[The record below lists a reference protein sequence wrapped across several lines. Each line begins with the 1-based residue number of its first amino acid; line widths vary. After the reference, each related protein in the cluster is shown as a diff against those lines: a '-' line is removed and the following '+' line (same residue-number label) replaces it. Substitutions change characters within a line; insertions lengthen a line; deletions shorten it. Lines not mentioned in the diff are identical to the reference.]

1 MADQNLRINLTAFD
15 KTQRAFASVRSG
27 LGKIQSSIFS
37 VKGAVVGLGATLAL
51 KEFAGQIDELAKSS
65 ARLGLTVN
73 ELQSLEFAAGQT
85 GVSSQE
91 LSKGLERFSRSIG
104 ETANGV
110 GIAKRSFED
119 LGISVTNSAG
129 QIKPTRELLG
139 EVSNRLKDVEDP
151 AERVRIA
158 FDLFGRSGTKLINT
172 LKGGN
177 TQLTELQGKFNAVTI
192 ELSGEQAAAVEAAN
206 DGFDTLGRTF
216 SSIGQ
221 QITATVLPPLQALAE
236 FLTVN
241 FLKGVV
247 GSIEAAEAL
256 ANGFIKLGNTIFSPL
271 KALGL
276 YVDQQEV
283 AFGEE
288 TQAKLQNIIDGYEK
302 LDIKLGKVKDT
313 QEKVATATEETS
325 IKFNQAHEDGKKA
338 ADAIGRSF
346 ADSFK
351 GIISGTKSVNEAF
364 QSMAAKIIERL
375 FEIFVVEKMVQ
386 SISGAVGGFF
396 GGSPTPTG
404 RATGGAVQAG
414 QPYMV
419 GEQGKELFVPRQSGN
434 IVPNGKLGGEGVTV
448 NQTINLTA
456 GVSGTVRAEVMNM
469 LPMIKEASKSAVL
482 EASRRGGSFANSLG
496 K

>member
-1 MADQNLRINLTAFD
+1 MADQNLRVNITAFD

-37 VKGAVVGLGATLAL
+37 VKGAVVGLGTTLAL
-51 KEFAGQIDELAKSS
+51 KQFAGQIDELRKSS

-91 LSKGLERFSRSIG
+91 LAKGLERFSRSIG

-139 EVSNRLKDVEDP
+139 EVSDRLKNVQDP

-158 FDLFGRSGTKLINT
+158 FDLFGRSGTRLINT

-177 TQLTELQGKFNAVTI
+177 SQLTELQGNFNAVTVQ
-192 ELSGEQAAAVEAAN
+192 LTGEQAAAVEAAN
-206 DGFDTLGRTF
+206 DGFDRLGRTF

-221 QITATVLPPLQALAE
+221 QITATILPPLQALAE

-241 FLKGVV
+241 FLKGVI
-247 GSIEAAEAL
+247 STIDAAQTL
-256 ANGFIKLGNTIFSPL
+256 ANGFVSLGNAIFSPL

-276 YVDQQEV
+276 YEDQQRV
-283 AFGEE
+283 TFGEE
-288 TQAKLQNIIDGYEK
+288 AQANLRKIIEGYEK
-302 LDIKLGKVKDT
+302 LDVATGKVANRQNDVSAATKEATITFT
-313 QEKVATATEETS
+313 QAKQKGEM
-325 IKFNQAHEDGKKA
+325 A
-338 ADAIGRSF
+338 AEAVGRSF

-351 GIISGTKSVNEAF
+351 GIVTGTKEVNDAF
-364 QSMAAKIIERL
+364 QNMARMIIDKL
-375 FEIFVVEKMVQ
+375 FDIYITQQLVNSV
-386 SISGAVGGFF
+386 SSFF
-396 GGSPTPTG
+396 GFGGGGTAPQARANGGS
-404 RATGGAVQAG
+404 VQAG
-414 QPYMV
+414 QPYIV
-419 GEQGKELFVPRQSGN
+419 GERGKELFVPRQSGQ
-434 IVPNGKLGGEGVTV
+434 IVPNDKLGGGQPVTV
-448 NQTINLTA
+448 HQNINVTT
-456 GVSGTVRAEVMNM
+456 GVSQTVRAEIMTL
-469 LPMIKEASKSAVL
+469 LPQIQEASKSAVL
-482 EASRRGGSFANSLG
+482 EASRRGGTFANALG